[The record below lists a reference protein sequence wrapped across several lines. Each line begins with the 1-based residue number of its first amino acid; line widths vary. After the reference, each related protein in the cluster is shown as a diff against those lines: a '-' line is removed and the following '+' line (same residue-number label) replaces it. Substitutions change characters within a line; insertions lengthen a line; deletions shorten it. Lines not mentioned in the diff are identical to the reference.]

1 MFKFL
6 TKLIDSNESTIKRY
20 RKIVDR
26 INEIESSINTLGD
39 AALKAKTI
47 EFKARLERGET
58 LEELLPEAFAV
69 VREAS
74 LRVNKQRH
82 FDVQLM
88 AGITFHEGKVA
99 EQKTGEG
106 KTLSATSAV
115 YLNALAGKG
124 VHVVTVNDYLAQRD
138 GGWMGSV
145 YHFLGLSSS
154 VLIHET
160 TLLYD
165 PEYNNTEAQDWRLK
179 HLKKVDRR
187 AGYAADIT
195 YGTNNEFGF
204 DYLRDNMV
212 MDLKDMGQR
221 GHYFAIVDEVD
232 SILIDE
238 ARTPLIIS
246 APDTDPTD
254 KYYEFAKLIQGLNP
268 KLDYV
273 IDEKLRTVHLTEN
286 GITKLEKRLGVDNL
300 YEKDFET
307 IHHAENA
314 LRARSLFERDKQY
327 VVKDGEI
334 IIVDEFTGRM
344 MYGRRYSEGLHQAI
358 EAKEGVKVQQ
368 ESKTLAT
375 ISIQNYFRLYE
386 KLSGMT
392 GTAATE
398 AEEFHKI
405 YKMDVVV
412 IPTNRNMSRKDL
424 PDYIFR
430 NERAK
435 VEAIGREIEAVNK
448 TGQPILVGT
457 RDIEHNELLGR
468 LLKHK
473 GIKHEVLNAKNHL
486 REALILAK
494 AGEKG
499 AVTIATNMAGR
510 GVDIALGGDE
520 PKMSPDIT
528 EPDFDKQ
535 LEEWKKKTQEIK
547 DLGGLFV
554 IGSERHESRR
564 IDNQLRGRA
573 GRQGD
578 PGTTRFFVGLDDEIM
593 RIFGGEQIQKVMSL
607 LKMPD
612 NVPIEHR
619 MVSNAIQN
627 AQTKVEGFYFD
638 QRKHVVE
645 YDDVMNK
652 QREIVYG
659 VRKQILESVIIPD
672 TKKNLPSSDT
682 ENVKGSAVEGE
693 IVEPETTNVELKQ
706 IEKDISDSETAV
718 QEVIKE
724 SQRTLK
730 EEILEKLYK
739 EIDLVV
745 GLESDAGYAEEDYL
759 RITDEIAK
767 VVPFDDNSRQQL
779 NKEIIEQK
787 EPHKISAYL
796 KDVIAGVYMTR
807 EQQFGAEAIA
817 TMERAVY
824 LSTLDE
830 LWIDHLDQMTAL
842 RDGIGLRAY
851 GQRDPLVEYKAEAFK
866 YFQRLLNSVDYEVV
880 RRIFRVLPANADQ
893 LLMQNAFKNIYEV
906 GPDQNASS
914 SADLGKATALP
925 ASPASVDN
933 PSENSPEPANDSKW
947 QLAFQQAMN
956 QAGSQPIKNDF
967 KIGRNDPCWCGSG
980 KKYKKCHFP
989 ELPPNK

>member
-1 MFKFL
+1 MLKFL
-6 TKLIDSNESTIKRY
+6 TKFIDSNESTIKRY
-20 RKIVDR
+20 RKIVDK
-26 INEIESSINTLGD
+26 INELEPTIQKLDDSKLQS
-39 AALKAKTI
+39 KTA
-47 EFKARLERGET
+47 EFKARLERDET
-58 LEELLPEAFAV
+58 LEDILPEAFAV

-88 AGITFHEGKVA
+88 AGIAFHEGKVA

-106 KTLSATSAV
+106 KTLSATTAV
-115 YLNALAGKG
+115 YLNALLGKG

-154 VLIHET
+154 VIIHET
-160 TLLYD
+160 SYIFD
-165 PEYNNTEAQDWRLK
+165 PEYINETAQDWRYK

-187 AGYAADIT
+187 AAYAADIT

-212 MDLKDMGQR
+212 MDVKDMTQR

-254 KYYEFAKLIQGLNP
+254 KYYEFAKLIDGLNP

-273 IDEKLRTVHLTEN
+273 IDEKLRTAHLTEN
-286 GITKLEKRLGVDNL
+286 GITKLEKKLNVSNL

-307 IHHAENA
+307 IHHVENA

-334 IIVDEFTGRM
+334 IIIDEFTGRM

-375 ISIQNYFRLYE
+375 ISIQNYFRQYE

-405 YKMDVVV
+405 YKMDVLA
-412 IPTNRNMSRKDL
+412 IPTNRDMLRKDL
-424 PDYIFR
+424 PDYIFK

-435 VEAIGREIEAVNK
+435 IEAIGREVEAVHK
-448 TGQPILVGT
+448 TGQPVLVGT
-457 RDIEHNELLGR
+457 RDIEHNELISR

-494 AGEKG
+494 AGEKS

-510 GVDIALGGDE
+510 GVDIALGGEE
-520 PKMSPDIT
+520 PKMSPDIS
-528 EPDFDKQ
+528 EEDFSKQ
-535 LEEWKKKTQEIK
+535 VEEWNKKTQEVK

-612 NVPIEHR
+612 NVPIEHK

-652 QREIVYG
+652 QREIIYG
-659 VRKQILESVIIPD
+659 VRRKILESKTTYEEFPQVVSP
-672 TKKNLPSSDT
+672 T
-682 ENVKGSAVEGE
+682 EDSQSTG
-693 IVEPETTNVELKQ
+693 VELQK
-706 IEKDISDSETAV
+706 IEKE
-718 QEVIKE
+718 IKE
-724 SQRTLK
+724 SENISQEISDQNTRTLK
-730 EEILEKLYK
+730 DEILQKLNS
-739 EIDLVV
+739 EIELIV
-745 GLESDAGYAEEDYL
+745 GVEGDSGYSEEDYL
-759 RITDEIAK
+759 RITDEMSKII
-767 VVPFDDNSRQQL
+767 PFDDNSRNQL
-779 NKEIIEQK
+779 HQEIAAHKDPNKIID
-787 EPHKISAYL
+787 YL
-796 KDVIAGVYMTR
+796 QDVVAGVYMTR
-807 EQQFGAEAIA
+807 EMQFGVEAIA
-817 TMERAVY
+817 NMERAVY

-830 LWIDHLDQMTAL
+830 AWINHLDQMTAL

-866 YFQRLLNSVDYEVV
+866 YFQRLLSNIDYEVV

-893 LLMQNAFKNIYEV
+893 LLMQNAYKNIYEL
-906 GPDQNASS
+906 GPDPNSS
-914 SADLGKATALP
+914 SSSNLGTSESDQPHL
-925 ASPASVDN
+925 
-933 PSENSPEPANDSKW
+933 PSEKSSDPKW

-956 QAGSQPIKNDF
+956 QSGSQPIKNDF

-989 ELPPNK
+989 QLPN

>member
-1 MFKFL
+1 MLKFL
-6 TKLIDSNESTIKRY
+6 TKFIDSNESTIKRY
-20 RKIVDR
+20 KKIVEK
-26 INEIESSINTLGD
+26 INELEPSIQALDN
-39 AALKAKTI
+39 AALQEKTK

-58 LEELLPEAFAV
+58 LEDLLPESFAV

-88 AGITFHEGKVA
+88 AGIAFHEGKVA

-106 KTLSATSAV
+106 KTLSATTAV

-138 GGWMGSV
+138 GGWMGAV

-154 VLIHET
+154 VLIHEN
-160 TLLYD
+160 TLFFD
-165 PEYNNTEAQDWRLK
+165 PEYTNNEAQDWRLK
-179 HLKKVDRR
+179 HLKKVERKD
-187 AGYAADIT
+187 GYSADIT

-212 MDLKDMGQR
+212 MDLKDMVQR
-221 GHYFAIVDEVD
+221 GHFFAIVDEVD

-254 KYYEFAKLIQGLNP
+254 KYFEFAKLIDGLNP

-273 IDEKLRTVHLTEN
+273 IDEKLRTVHLTET

-412 IPTNRNMSRKDL
+412 VPTNRQMSRKDL

-435 VEAIGREIEAVNK
+435 LEAIGREIESVNK

-473 GIKHEVLNAKNHL
+473 GIKYEILNAKNHL

-510 GVDIALGGDE
+510 GVDIALGGEE
-520 PKMSPDIT
+520 PKKSPEMSDDEFT
-528 EPDFDKQ
+528 KQ
-535 LEEWKKKTQEIK
+535 VEEWKKKTQEVK

-652 QREIVYG
+652 QREIIYG
-659 VRKQILESVIIPD
+659 LRKQILESALNAEKLTPSQLSSPD
-672 TKKNLPSSDT
+672 SEFKD
-682 ENVKGSAVEGE
+682 SATEGE
-693 IVEPETTNVELKQ
+693 VVEANSTDLELNQ
-706 IEKDISDSETAV
+706 IEEEINSGEKQVKELVKQSSRTIKD
-718 QEVIKE
+718 
-724 SQRTLK
+724 
-730 EEILEKLYK
+730 EILEKLYK
-739 EIDLVV
+739 EIDLIC
-745 GLESDAGYAEEDYL
+745 GLDSDSGYSQEDYI

-767 VVPFDDNSRQQL
+767 IIPFDDNSRQQL
-779 NKEIIEQK
+779 QKEIEEQK
-787 EPHKISAYL
+787 ESHKISVYL
-796 KDVIAGVYMTR
+796 KDVVAGVYLTR
-807 EQQFGAEAIA
+807 EQQFGTEAISN
-817 TMERAVY
+817 MERAVY

-830 LWIDHLDQMTAL
+830 VWINHLDQMTAL

-866 YFQRLLNSVDYEVV
+866 YFERLLNNIDFEVV

-893 LLMQNAFKNIYEV
+893 LLMQNAFKNIYEM

-914 SADLGKATALP
+914 SADLGKNTTAAV
-925 ASPASVDN
+925 ASGNNAS
-933 PSENSPEPANDSKW
+933 SEGGSSESSADPKW

-956 QAGSQPIKNDF
+956 QTGSQPIKNDF

-989 ELPPNK
+989 QLPVK

>member
-6 TKLIDSNESTIKRY
+6 TKFVDSNESTIKRY

-26 INEIESSINTLGD
+26 INELESSIQQLDND
-39 AALKAKTI
+39 ALKGKTA

-58 LEELLPEAFAV
+58 LEDLLPETFAV

-106 KTLSATSAV
+106 KTLSATTAV
-115 YLNALAGKG
+115 YLNALTGKG

-138 GGWMGSV
+138 GGWMGAV

-160 TLLYD
+160 SLLFD
-165 PEYNNTEAQDWRLK
+165 PEYTNTEAQDWRHK
-179 HLKKVDRR
+179 HLKKVTRR
-187 AGYAADIT
+187 EAYAADIT

-212 MDLKDMGQR
+212 MEVSDMVQR

-254 KYYEFAKLIQGLNP
+254 KYYEFAKLIDGLNP

-273 IDEKLRTVHLTEN
+273 IDEKLRTAHLTEN
-286 GITKLEKRLGVDNL
+286 GINKLEKRLGVNNL

-307 IHHAENA
+307 VHHVENA

-334 IIVDEFTGRM
+334 IIVDEFTGRL

-412 IPTNRNMSRKDL
+412 IPTNRPMSRKDL
-424 PDYIFR
+424 PDYIFK

-435 VEAIGREIEAVNK
+435 IEAIGREIESVNK
-448 TGQPILVGT
+448 TGQPVLVGT
-457 RDIEHNELLGR
+457 RDIEHNELLSR

-510 GVDIALGGDE
+510 GVDIALGGEE
-520 PKMSPDIT
+520 PKKSPEMSD
-528 EPDFDKQ
+528 EDFEQ
-535 LEEWKKKTQEIK
+535 QVAEWKKKTQEIK

-652 QREIVYG
+652 QREIIYG
-659 VRKQILESVIIPD
+659 LRKKILESGTI
-672 TKKNLPSSDT
+672 TEETRSLPSADT
-682 ENVKGSAVEGE
+682 EEMKQSATDAEVVE
-693 IVEPETTNVELKQ
+693 ETGVELAQ
-706 IEKDISDSETAV
+706 IEKEI
-718 QEVIKE
+718 QEVSNVEKLIRQN
-724 SQRTLK
+724 SRTLK
-730 EEILEKLYK
+730 DEILEKLYK
-739 EIDLVV
+739 EVEMLV
-745 GLESDAGYAEEDYL
+745 GLEGDAGFTDEDYL

-767 VVPFDDNSRQQL
+767 MIPFDDASRKQLQQ
-779 NKEIIEQK
+779 EISEQK
-787 EPHKISAYL
+787 DSHKIVTYL
-796 KDVIAGVYMTR
+796 NDVVAGVYMTR
-807 EQQFGAEAIA
+807 EQQFGNEAIA
-817 TMERAVY
+817 NMERAVY

-830 LWIDHLDQMTAL
+830 LWISHLDQMTAL

-851 GQRDPLVEYKAEAFK
+851 GQRDPLVEYKGEAFK
-866 YFQRLLNSVDYEVV
+866 YFQRLLNSIDYEVV

-893 LLMQNAFKNIYEV
+893 LLMSNAFKNIYEM

-914 SADLGKATALP
+914 SADLGKATAQ
-925 ASPASVDN
+925 
-933 PSENSPEPANDSKW
+933 EPGQSQSADTTSSAQGDSKW

-956 QAGSQPIKNDF
+956 QAGSQPIKNEF

-989 ELPPNK
+989 ELPTGANKTP

>member
-6 TKLIDSNESTIKRY
+6 SKVIDSNEQTVKRY
-20 RKIVDR
+20 QKIVEK
-26 INEIESSINTLGD
+26 INAYEEDIKKLSD
-39 AALKAKTI
+39 AELQEKTAY
-47 EFKARLERGET
+47 FKQKLEKGET
-58 LEELLPEAFAV
+58 LDNILPEAFAV

-106 KTLSATSAV
+106 KTLSATTAT

-138 GGWMGSV
+138 GGWMGAV
-145 YHFLGLSSS
+145 YHFLGLSTS

-160 TLLYD
+160 TQLYD
-165 PEYNNTEAQDWRLK
+165 PEYVNDSAQDWRFK
-179 HLKKVDRR
+179 HLKPVTRR
-187 AGYAADIT
+187 EGYKADIT

-212 MDLKDMGQR
+212 MSLPEMSQR
-221 GHYFAIVDEVD
+221 GHFFAIVDEVD

-254 KYYEFAKLIQGLNP
+254 KYYQFAQLINTLNP

-273 IDEKLRTVHLTEN
+273 IDEKLRTAHLTEN
-286 GITKLEKRLGVDNL
+286 GITKLEKRLNVDNL
-300 YEKDFET
+300 YENDFET
-307 IHHAENA
+307 IHHVENA
-314 LRARSLFERDKQY
+314 LRARSLFERDKHY
-327 VVKDGEI
+327 VVKEGEV

-375 ISIQNYFRLYE
+375 VSIQNYFRMYE
-386 KLSGMT
+386 KLAGMT

-412 IPTNRNMSRKDL
+412 IPTNRAMTRKDL
-424 PDYIFR
+424 PDYIYK

-435 VEAIGREIEAVNK
+435 LEAIGREIDK
-448 TGQPILVGT
+448 IHQTGQPILLGT
-457 RDIEHNELLGR
+457 RDIEHNDLVAR

-486 REALILAK
+486 REALVLAK
-494 AGEKG
+494 AGEIG

-510 GVDIALGGDE
+510 GVDIALGGEE
-520 PKMSPDIT
+520 PKMSPDKD
-528 EPDFDKQ
+528 P
-535 LEEWKKKTQEIK
+535 QEFEK
-547 DLGGLFV
+547 EMEKWRKNRDEVLALGGLFV

-578 PGTTRFFVGLDDEIM
+578 AGTTRFFVALDDEIM
-593 RIFGGEQIQKVMSL
+593 RIFGGDQIAKVMGFL
-607 LKMPD
+607 NMPE
-612 NVPIEHR
+612 NVPIEHG
-619 MVSNAIQN
+619 MVSKAIEN
-627 AQTKVEGFYFD
+627 AQTKVEGHYFD

-652 QREIVYG
+652 QREIIYG
-659 VRKQILESVIIPD
+659 VRKNILESG
-672 TKKNLPSSDT
+672 K
-682 ENVKGSAVEGE
+682 VKQDKSVA
-693 IVEPETTNVELKQ
+693 Q
-706 IEKDISDSETAV
+706 IEDAGVTLEQVEEKVEEKTEIKRPLREEIIEKLNTEIDFLLASET
-718 QEVIKE
+718 E
-724 SQRTLK
+724 SVVS
-730 EEILEKLYK
+730 EEE
-739 EIDLVV
+739 
-745 GLESDAGYAEEDYL
+745 YL
-759 RITDEIAK
+759 RIADEVCKII
-767 VVPFDDNSRQQL
+767 PFDDASRTNL
-779 NKEIIEQK
+779 IEEVKARKENTKIAEYIK
-787 EPHKISAYL
+787 EVCL
-796 KDVIAGVYMTR
+796 GVYHTR
-807 EQQFGAEAIA
+807 EQQFGEEAIA
-817 TMERAVY
+817 NMERAVY

-851 GQRDPLVEYKAEAFK
+851 GQRDPLVEYKREAFS
-866 YFQRLLNSVDYEVV
+866 YFQRLLRSIDSEVIH
-880 RRIFRVLPANADQ
+880 RIFRVLPNNAESLLMANAY
-893 LLMQNAFKNIYEV
+893 KNIYEL

-914 SADLGKATALP
+914 STELGQPKAAQNSSAP
-925 ASPASVDN
+925 DN
-933 PSENSPEPANDSKW
+933 GQDSQWK
-947 QLAFQQAMN
+947 LAFQSAMH
-956 QAGSQPIKNDF
+956 QSGSAPIKNDF
-967 KIGRNDPCWCGSG
+967 KLGRNDPCWCGSG

-989 ELPPNK
+989 EVPPAKE

>member
-1 MFKFL
+1 MFKFF
-6 TKLIDSNESTIKRY
+6 TKLIDSSEGTIKRY
-20 RKIVDR
+20 RKIVDQ
-26 INEIESSINTLGD
+26 INSLESG
-39 AALKAKTI
+39 LKSLNNASLQAKTS
-47 EFKARLERGET
+47 EFKARLDRGET
-58 LEELLPEAFAV
+58 LEDLLPEAFAV

-74 LRVNKQRH
+74 FRVNKQRH

-88 AGITFHEGKVA
+88 AGIAFHEGKVA

-138 GGWMGSV
+138 GGWMGAV
-145 YHFLGLSSS
+145 YHFLGLSSA

-160 TLLYD
+160 SLLFD
-165 PEYNNTEAQDWRLK
+165 PEYTNSESQDWRFK
-179 HLKKVDRR
+179 HLKKVERR
-187 AGYAADIT
+187 QAYAADIT

-212 MDLKDMGQR
+212 MDVKDMTQR

-254 KYYEFAKLIQGLNP
+254 KYYEFAKLIDGLNP

-273 IDEKLRTVHLTEN
+273 IDEKLRSAHLTEN
-286 GITKLEKRLGVDNL
+286 GITKLEKRLSVSNL

-307 IHHAENA
+307 IHHVENA

-358 EAKEGVKVQQ
+358 EAKEGVTVQQ

-375 ISIQNYFRLYE
+375 ISIQNYFRLYK

-405 YKMDVVV
+405 YKMDVLV
-412 IPTNRNMSRKDL
+412 IPTNRDMSRKDL
-424 PDYIFR
+424 PDYIFK

-435 VEAIGREIEAVNK
+435 LEAIGREIEAVNK

-457 RDIEHNELLGR
+457 RDIEHNDLLAR

-510 GVDIALGGDE
+510 GVDIALGGEE
-520 PKMSPDIT
+520 PKKSPEMTD
-528 EPDFDKQ
+528 EEFNQ
-535 LEEWKKKTQEIK
+535 QAEEWKKKTQEVK

-593 RIFGGEQIQKVMSL
+593 RIFGGEQIQKVMGL

-619 MVSNAIQN
+619 MVSNAIQG

-652 QREIVYG
+652 QREIIYG
-659 VRKQILESVIIPD
+659 LRKQILESTRKVHEEK
-672 TKKNLPSSDT
+672 TLPKADI
-682 ENVKGSAVEGE
+682 EF
-693 IVEPETTNVELKQ
+693 ETTEVELQK
-706 IEKDISDSETAV
+706 IENE
-718 QEVIKE
+718 IKE
-724 SQRTLK
+724 NITSIEEIAKQTSRTLK
-730 EEILEKLYK
+730 DEILEKLFK
-739 EIDLVV
+739 EVELLV
-745 GLESDAGYAEEDYL
+745 GIESEAGYTGEDYL
-759 RITDEIAK
+759 RITDEVAK
-767 VVPFDDNSRQQL
+767 IIPFDDASRKQL
-779 NKEIIEQK
+779 QKEISEQK
-787 EPHKISAYL
+787 DPHKIVEYL
-796 KDVIAGVYMTR
+796 KDVVAGVYMTR
-807 EQQFGAEAIA
+807 EQQFGTEAISN
-817 TMERAVY
+817 MERAVY
-824 LSTLDE
+824 LATLDE

-851 GQRDPLVEYKAEAFK
+851 GQRDPLVEYKGEAFK
-866 YFQRLLNSVDYEVV
+866 YFQRLLNNIDYEVV

-893 LLMQNAFKNIYEV
+893 LLMQSAFKNIYEM

-914 SADLGKATALP
+914 SSDLAKATAQHT
-925 ASPASVDN
+925 ASQS
-933 PSENSPEPANDSKW
+933 SEPAGDPKW

-956 QAGSQPIKNDF
+956 QTGSQPIKNEF
-967 KIGRNDPCWCGSG
+967 RIGRNDPCWCGSG

-989 ELPPNK
+989 ELPPAKS

>member
-1 MFKFL
+1 MLGFL
-6 TKLIDSNESTIKRY
+6 NKLIDSNESTIKRY
-20 RKIVDR
+20 KTIVNR
-26 INEIESSINTLGD
+26 INSHEQQVKALSD
-39 AALKAKTI
+39 AQLAEKTK
-47 EFKARLERGET
+47 EFKLRLERGET
-58 LEELLPEAFAV
+58 LEDLLPEAFAV

-88 AGITFHEGKVA
+88 AGVAFHEGKVA

-106 KTLSATSAV
+106 KTLSATTAV
-115 YLNALAGKG
+115 YLNALTEKG

-138 GGWMGSV
+138 GGWMGAV
-145 YHFLGLSSS
+145 YSFLGLTSS
-154 VLIHET
+154 VLIHEQS
-160 TLLYD
+160 LLFDKDYT
-165 PEYNNTEAQDWRLK
+165 NTEAQDWRFR
-179 HLKKVDRR
+179 HLKPVSRKE
-187 AGYAADIT
+187 GYNADIT

-212 MDLKDMGQR
+212 MQVEDMTQR

-254 KYYEFAKLIQGLNP
+254 KYIQFSGLINGLNP

-273 IDEKLRTVHLTEN
+273 IDEKLRTAHLTES
-286 GITKLEKRLGVDNL
+286 GITKLEKKLGVDNL

-307 IHHAENA
+307 IHHVENA
-314 LRARSLFERDKQY
+314 LRARSLFERDKHY

-334 IIVDEFTGRM
+334 IIVDEFTGRL

-358 EAKEGVKVQQ
+358 EAKENVKVQQ

-375 ISIQNYFRLYE
+375 ISIQNYFRMYE

-412 IPTNRNMSRKDL
+412 VPTNTSLVRKDF
-424 PDYIFR
+424 PDYIFKH
-430 NERAK
+430 ERAK
-435 VEAIGREIEAVNK
+435 FEAIGREVEKLHA

-457 RDIEHNELLGR
+457 RDIEHNELVSR
-468 LLKHK
+468 ILKHK
-473 GIKHEVLNAKNHL
+473 GIRHEVLNAKNHY

-510 GVDIALGGDE
+510 GVDIALGGEE
-520 PKMSPDIT
+520 PKMSPDKDPQ
-528 EPDFDKQ
+528 EYEKEVE
-535 LEEWKKKTQEIK
+535 LWKKNREEILA
-547 DLGGLFV
+547 LGGLCV
-554 IGSERHESRR
+554 MGTERHESRR

-578 PGTTRFFVGLDDEIM
+578 PGSTRFFVGLDDEIM
-593 RIFGGEQIQKVMSL
+593 RIFGGEMIQKTMTM

-612 NVPIEHR
+612 NVPIEHS
-619 MVSNAIQN
+619 MVSRAIEN

-659 VRKQILESVIIPD
+659 LRKKILESTVTPNKPQTNATHPAQEKAEPSDD
-672 TKKNLPSSDT
+672 TALALDQV
-682 ENVKGSAVEGE
+682 EREIAAVETQM
-693 IVEPETTNVELKQ
+693 VEEGTVT
-706 IEKDISDSETAV
+706 
-718 QEVIKE
+718 
-724 SQRTLK
+724 RTLK
-730 EEILEKLYK
+730 EDILEKLYK
-739 EIDLVV
+739 EIDLIV
-745 GLESDAGYAEEDYL
+745 GLETDHGYEEEDYI
-759 RITDEIAK
+759 RIADEIAK
-767 VVPFDDNSRQQL
+767 IIPFDDESRKQILVQL
-779 NKEIIEQK
+779 KDQK
-787 EPHKISAYL
+787 EAHKIILYL
-796 KDVIAGVYMTR
+796 NDVVTGVYTTR
-807 EQQFGAEAIA
+807 EQQFGESAIA
-817 TMERAVY
+817 NMERAVY

-851 GQRDPLVEYKAEAFK
+851 GQRDPLVEYKGEAFK
-866 YFQRLLNSVDYEVV
+866 YFQRLLSNIDYEVV
-880 RRIFRVLPANADQ
+880 RRIFRVLPNNADQ
-893 LLMQNAFKNIYEV
+893 LLMENAYKNIYEV

-914 SADLGKATALP
+914 SAQLVEPATAEPHLP
-925 ASPASVDN
+925 TDTTLQDN
-933 PSENSPEPANDSKW
+933 AKSGEKW
-947 QLAFQQAMN
+947 QLAFQQAM
-956 QAGSQPIKNDF
+956 QQSGGTTIKNEV
-967 KIGRNDPCWCGSG
+967 KMGRNDPCWCGSG
-980 KKYKKCHFP
+980 KKYKKCHYP
-989 ELPPNK
+989 ELPKN